1 MTTARGVRVASLWPA
16 AAGVAIVIAAAAPGG
31 PALGAARDIT
41 PAPETVG
48 QAFGE
53 RGLVDVTGRVW
64 TAADVEGRVVL
75 LDAWATWCPPC
86 LAELPHLRA
95 LTERY
100 EERLLVIGLSL
111 DTMPRRDF
119 LSWTRRHDV
128 RWPQVFDG
136 RGYGGPDAARLG
148 IDLLPMSWLFDARGR
163 LAASNLRG
171 AVLDGAVRA
180 LVDAETNTR

>member
-1 MTTARGVRVASLWPA
+1 MTAREVRPGGLWLA
-16 AAGVAIVIAAAAPGG
+16 AAGAAAVIAGLAEG
-31 PALGAARDIT
+31 PLEAARGGVSRS
-41 PAPETVG
+41 PATIAE
-48 QAFGE
+48 AFGE

-64 TAADVEGRVVL
+64 TTADVEGRTVL

-100 EERLLVIGLSL
+100 EGRLLVIGLSL

-119 LSWTRRHDV
+119 LSWTRRHDM

-148 IDLLPMSWLFDARGR
+148 IDVLPMSWLFDARGR

-171 AVLDGAVRA
+171 AALDGAVRTLMA
-180 LVDAETNTR
+180 QEDAAR